1 MKIDIAP
8 CTVSRETVDIV
19 DGVTG
24 GNSNISRI
32 EKQCISCSISL
43 LGTRNVIREPHR
55 IFLLT
60 VSYSISL
67 FIYLTMVT
75 VTNCTCKSVLAL
87 SSIFKVI
94 VCLKLKKTWHFLI
107 MSFYVIRLEVLF
119 IWKS

>member
-1 MKIDIAP
+1 MKIDIGP
-8 CTVSRETVDIV
+8 CTVNRETVDIV

-24 GNSNISRI
+24 TNSNISRI
-32 EKQCISCSISL
+32 EKQCISCSSSL
-43 LGTRNVIREPHR
+43 HSRDVIREPHR

-75 VTNCTCKSVLAL
+75 VMNCTCKIVLAL
-87 SSIFKVI
+87 SSMYKVI
-94 VCLKLKKTWHFLI
+94 VCLKLKKPWHFLI
-107 MSFYVIRLEVLF
+107 ISFYVIRLEVIF